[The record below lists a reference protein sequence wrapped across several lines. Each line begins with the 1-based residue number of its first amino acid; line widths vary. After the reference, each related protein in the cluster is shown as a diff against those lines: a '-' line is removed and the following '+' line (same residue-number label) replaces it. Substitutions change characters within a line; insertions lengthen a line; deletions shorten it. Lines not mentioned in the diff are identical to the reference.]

1 MLRDGIVMLP
11 RPLDVLR
18 GFVARGLPALVQR
31 VEPASEQAVV
41 MSRLVEVS
49 DASGEMLETRG
60 AALAM
65 RLPRLVLARRLVDCL
80 QYPGRV
86 HDDLVFL
93 LRAGPDLA
101 GLFLRNLRHQPREP
115 VSHAAEL
122 LDLPNHPLR
131 LLTAALRNRL
141 AAERTR
147 RRLHRLDVVS
157 PCIESRSQKRYRS
170 ERLGEGRPR
179 GFRAPGGPA
188 IALLHRRKPPLI
200 DMNARVR
207 VAPAEHPRDEFPKR
221 SALAPL

>member
-1 MLRDGIVMLP
+1 
-11 RPLDVLR
+11 
-18 GFVARGLPALVQR
+18 GLPALVQR
-31 VEPASEQAVV
+31 VEPVSEQAVV
-41 MSRLVEVS
+41 MSRLVKVG
-49 DASGEMLETRG
+49 DASGEMLETRC

-65 RLPRLVLARRLVDCL
+65 RLSRLVFTRRLVDCL

-147 RRLHRLDVVS
+147 HRPSPPPQAAPHRYERSRPCRACRTSARR
-157 PCIESRSQKRYRS
+157 IS
-170 ERLGEGRPR
+170 EAIRPR
-179 GFRAPGGPA
+179 AP
-188 IALLHRRKPPLI
+188 
-200 DMNARVR
+200 
-207 VAPAEHPRDEFPKR
+207 VAPERIAW
-221 SALAPL
+221 L